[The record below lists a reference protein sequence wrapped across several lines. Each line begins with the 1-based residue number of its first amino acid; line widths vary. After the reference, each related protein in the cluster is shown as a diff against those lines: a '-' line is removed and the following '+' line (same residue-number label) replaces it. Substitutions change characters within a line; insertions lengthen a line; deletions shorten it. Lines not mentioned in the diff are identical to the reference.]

1 MPSFQRLNRF
11 AGWLVFTIALGTYAL
26 TVERTASFWDCGEFI
41 ASSFKLQIPHPPG
54 APFFLLLGRIFSMLS
69 LGDLT
74 RVAYWTNMVS
84 VLASA
89 FTILFLFWTISLL
102 AQKLLITQNADHRDA
117 DRSDSEYSAADS
129 WLIVG
134 TSAVGALAYTFSDT
148 FWFSAV
154 EAEVYGMSSFF
165 TAIVVWAAF
174 KWERIDNPAAANR
187 WLIFIAYLMGLS
199 IGVHLLNLV
208 IIPALTLIYYV
219 HKSPKPTFWGGV
231 LASGIGLV
239 ILGIINASIPG
250 LPVLAFWVERLFVNT
265 IGLPFNSGTI
275 VFSLV
280 LAGAVGYGIVWS
292 IRRQRAMLNT
302 ALLAVVF
309 LLIGY
314 GSYMQVLVRANFNP
328 PINENDPS
336 NILKFKAYQNRE
348 QYESRSLLY
357 GPVFTSHPIDQK
369 RGAPMWKRNGD
380 KYVIFDYYPEYS
392 YAPGDEMLFPRIYS
406 AHFNHPQLYRQ
417 MLGLA
422 EGQKPTM
429 GDNLRYLFSHQLNH
443 MWWRYLMWNFAGRES
458 DEDGAGYLLPW
469 SSDQNAPDLL
479 KANKAHDNFYMLP
492 FLLALLGIVFQYKH
506 RRHDFLVIGLLF
518 LLTGVALQIFLNSPP
533 SEPRERDYIYVGSF
547 YFFAIWLGLGVMA
560 LIDFARA
567 LLSKFKS
574 AHFRH
579 EFVLGMCLL
588 VPVMMCVKSW
598 DNHNRDHRFH
608 SVDFAKNMLNSCAK
622 NGVLF
627 TEGDND
633 TFPLWYVQEVEGFR
647 RDVRVCNLS
656 LLGTEWYIQQMKRK
670 TYESDAV
677 PMSLELDQFDKGKN
691 DIIPFY
697 EVEGVKNGIDLKQY
711 LSLVKTSNPAI
722 QVPLTS
728 GDMTNILPSSVLF
741 LPLDKRAVDKAR
753 FVPAQ
758 LRPMLNDTL
767 QWTLGKKDL
776 YKPDLIML
784 DIIATS
790 NWQRPIY
797 FSSTLATDHYL
808 NLKNYMQLEGYAY
821 RLMPVAVPGATD
833 GYVNSEMMYD
843 TMMHKTFWREMSN
856 PDVYYDDTYKGSPVI
871 SARLAFLRL
880 TDQLLREGKTAKARE
895 VLDYSLKVMPDKSIP
910 YDQISSNYVPL
921 LFAVDDPKK
930 ALTIADTMVTRADQN
945 LTYARTNP
953 GRFSN
958 PNTDLYVLQ
967 TIVDAC
973 KQANQ
978 PAAAAKYEAIFQKH
992 LAVFNS

>member
-1 MPSFQRLNRF
+1 MLSFKRLNRLT
-11 AGWLVFTIALGTYAL
+11 GWLVFAIALVTYAT

-54 APFFLLLGRIFSMLS
+54 APLFLLLGRIFSMLS

-74 RVAYWTNMVS
+74 RVAYWINMGS

-102 AQKLLITQNADHRDA
+102 AQKLLTN
-117 DRSDSEYSAADS
+117 RSAGEPESEYGPTDS

-174 KWERIDNPAAANR
+174 NWETITDEAAANR
-187 WLIFIAYLMGLS
+187 WLIFIAYLVGLS

-208 IIPALTLIYYV
+208 IIPALALIYYF
-219 HKSPKPTFWGGV
+219 HKSPKPSFWGGV
-231 LASGIGLV
+231 LALGIGLV
-239 ILGIINASIPG
+239 VLGIINASIPG
-250 LPVLAFWVERLFVNT
+250 LPALAFMVERFFVNT
-265 IGLPFNSGTI
+265 VGLPFNSGVIAFTMI
-275 VFSLV
+275 FLS
-280 LAGAVGYGIVWS
+280 AIGYGIVWS
-292 IRRQRAMLNT
+292 IRRQRVILNT
-302 ALLAVVF
+302 SLLAVAF

-314 GSYMQVLVRANFNP
+314 ASYMQVLVRAGFNP

-336 NILKFKAYQNRE
+336 DVNKFRAYQNRE

-357 GPVFTSHPIDQK
+357 GPVFTSQPIDQK
-369 RGAPMWKRNGD
+369 RGAPMWKRDRD
-380 KYVIFDYYPEYS
+380 KYVIFDYYPEYV
-392 YAPGDEMLFPRIYS
+392 YAPGDEMLFPRVYS
-406 AHFNHPQLYRQ
+406 SRLNHPQLYRQ

-429 GDNLRYLFSHQLNH
+429 SDNLKYLFTYQLSH

-458 DEDGAGYLLPW
+458 DEEGAGYLLPW
-469 SSDQNAPDLL
+469 SSNQHVPDLL
-479 KANKAHDNFYMLP
+479 KTNKARDNFYMLP
-492 FLLALLGIVFQYKH
+492 FALGLFGILFHYRR
-506 RRHDFLVIGLLF
+506 RRHDFIVIGLLF
-518 LLTGVALQIFLNSPP
+518 LLTGIGLQVFLNSPP
-533 SEPRERDYIYVGSF
+533 SEPRERDYIYVGSY
-547 YFFAIWLGLGVMA
+547 YFFAIWLGLGVIA
-560 LIDFARA
+560 VADGLRTFLI
-567 LLSKFKS
+567 KFKS
-574 AHFRH
+574 VTFRH

-608 SVDFAKNMLNSCAK
+608 SVDFAKNMLNSCAQ
-622 NGVLF
+622 NGILF

-677 PMSLELDQFDKGKN
+677 PISLEFAQFDKGKN

-697 EVEGVKNGIDLKQY
+697 EIAGVKNGIDLKQY
-711 LSLVKTSNPAI
+711 ISLIKTSNPAI

-728 GDMTNILPSSVLF
+728 GEMTNILPSSVLF
-741 LPLDKRAVDKAR
+741 LPIDPKAVDQAK
-753 FVPAQ
+753 FVPAS
-758 LRPMLNDTL
+758 LRPFLKDTL
-767 QWTLGKKDL
+767 QWNLGKKDL
-776 YKPDLIML
+776 YKPNLIML
-784 DIIATS
+784 DMIATN
-790 NWQRPIY
+790 NWKRPIY
-797 FSSTLATDHYL
+797 FSSTLATEHYL

-821 RLMPVAVPGATD
+821 RLMPVAVPGAAD
-833 GYVNSEMMYD
+833 GFVNSEIMYD
-843 TMMHKTFWREMSN
+843 TLMHKTFWRELDN
-856 PDVYYDDTYKGSPVI
+856 PNVYYDETYKGPPVI
-871 SARLAFLRL
+871 SARIAFFRLA
-880 TDQLLREGKTAKARE
+880 DQLIRESKIEKARE

-910 YDQISSNYVPL
+910 YDQISSNYVQF
-921 LFAVDDPKK
+921 LFAVNDPKK

-945 LTYARTNP
+945 LTYARSGR

-958 PNTDLYVLQ
+958 PNSDLYVLQ

-978 PAAAAKYEAIFQKH
+978 PAAAMKYDAIFQKH
-992 LAVFNS
+992 RNAFG

>member
-1 MPSFQRLNRF
+1 MLSFNRLNRL
-11 AGWLVFTIALGTYAL
+11 AGWLVFAIALVTYAM
-26 TVERTASFWDCGEFI
+26 TVERTASFWDCSEFI

-54 APFFLLLGRIFSMLS
+54 APLFLLLGRIFSLLS
-69 LGDLT
+69 LEDT
-74 RVAYWTNMVS
+74 MRVAYWINMGS

-102 AQKLLITQNADHRDA
+102 AQKLL
-117 DRSDSEYSAADS
+117 SKSEDEYTPTDT

-165 TAIVVWAAF
+165 TAIVVWATF
-174 KWERIDNPAAANR
+174 RWERIEDEAAANR
-187 WLIFIAYLMGLS
+187 WLIFIAYLVGLS

-208 IIPALTLIYYV
+208 ILPALALIYYF
-219 HKSPKPTFWGGV
+219 HKFPKPTFWGGV
-231 LASGIGLV
+231 LAMGIGLV

-250 LPVLAFWVERLFVNT
+250 LPALAFGVERFFVNT
-265 IGLPFNSGTI
+265 LGLPFNSGTI
-275 VFSLV
+275 FFVVALLSALV
-280 LAGAVGYGIVWS
+280 YGIHWS
-292 IRRQRAMLNT
+292 IRRQRVVWNT
-302 ALLAVVF
+302 SLLAMAF

-314 GSYMQVLVRANFNP
+314 ASYMQVMVRAGFNP

-336 NILKFKAYQNRE
+336 DVNKFRAYQARE

-357 GPVFTSHPIDQK
+357 GPVFTSRPIDQK
-369 RGAPMWKRNGD
+369 RGAPLWKRDKD
-380 KYVIFDYYPEYS
+380 KYVIYDYQPEYI
-392 YAPGDEMLFPRIYS
+392 YAPGDQMLFPRVYS
-406 AHFNHPQLYRQ
+406 SYLNHPQLYRQ

-429 GDNLRYLFSHQLNH
+429 GDNLKYLFTYQLSH

-458 DEDGAGYLLPW
+458 DEEGAGYLLPW
-469 SSDQNAPDLL
+469 SSNQNVPDLL
-479 KANKAHDNFYMLP
+479 KANKARDNFYMLP
-492 FLLALLGIVFQYKH
+492 FALALFGIVFQYGR

-560 LIDFARA
+560 VANFGRTFIAR
-567 LLSKFKS
+567 FKS
-574 AHFRH
+574 ATFPT
-579 EFVLGMCLL
+579 ELVLGVCLL
-588 VPVMMCVKSW
+588 VPAMMCAKSW
-598 DNHNRDHRFH
+598 NNHNRAHRFH
-608 SVDFAKNMLNSCAK
+608 SVDFAKNMLNSCAQ
-622 NGVLF
+622 NSILF

-677 PMSLELDQFDKGKN
+677 PMSLEFDQFNKGKN

-711 LSLVKTSNPAI
+711 LNLVKTNNPAI
-722 QVPLTS
+722 QVPLTT
-728 GDMTNILPSSVLF
+728 GEMTNILPSSVVF
-741 LPLDKRAVDKAR
+741 LPIDQKAVDQAK
-753 FVPAQ
+753 FVPAS
-758 LRPMLNDTL
+758 LRPLMKDSL
-767 QWTLGKKDL
+767 QWSLGKNDL
-776 YKPDLIML
+776 FKPELIML
-784 DIIATS
+784 DMIATN
-790 NWQRPIY
+790 NWKRPIY
-797 FSSTLATDHYL
+797 FSGTLRTEHYL
-808 NLKNYMQLEGYAY
+808 NLKTYMQLEGYAY

-833 GYVNSEMMYD
+833 GYVNSEIMYD
-843 TMMHKTFWREMSN
+843 TLMHKTQWRELDN
-856 PDVYYDDTYKGSPVI
+856 PNVYYDDTYKGPPVI

-880 TDQLLREGKTAKARE
+880 ADQLIREEKTDKAHE
-895 VLDYSLKVMPDKSIP
+895 VLDYSLKVMPDKSLP

-921 LFAVDDPKK
+921 LFALNDTQK

-945 LTYARTNP
+945 LTYAQSKR
-953 GRFSN
+953 GQFSN
-958 PNTDLYVLQ
+958 PNTDLYILQ
-967 TIVDAC
+967 TIVEAC
-973 KQANQ
+973 KRANQ
-978 PAAAAKYEAIFQKH
+978 PVATQYEAIFQKH
-992 LAVFNS
+992 LNVFG